1 MKKAMSAVL
10 AGAVFAT
17 SFGITQPVFAQ
28 DTAKTPTV
36 SVQQSN
42 VNAVYNQYLDIL
54 QRYKLV
60 QDKGFPGPDMINLGL
75 NGILTMSSYDK
86 TPLSYALVDIAHDG
100 SPELIFA
107 KVGLQYNDKL
117 NQGGYKIYDMFGNEN
132 GTIKRLFNIGS
143 MGYRHIFTLRESGMV
158 AEVILGGSSYNY
170 TQFHNLNIN
179 SYSPKVSHFVL
190 QTGWLGEVP
199 KYYRGTTDLNSYYAI
214 NESEYNSLRN
224 QYGYIQNINWHPLD
238 DYASLWNELNATTI
252 PVYING
258 LPIEFDQ
265 QPVNENGRVLVPLR
279 GIFEALGAEV
289 YWDNASRSIIS
300 NRGDINLIMT
310 IDSNTMYKNGVAQ
323 YLDVPPKIINDR
335 TMVPLR
341 VIGETF
347 GCNVLWENNAVYIST
362 Q

>member
-1 MKKAMSAVL
+1 MKKVISIVL
-10 AGAVFAT
+10 TGAIFA
-17 SFGITQPVFAQ
+17 SSLGITQPVIAQ
-28 DTAKTPTV
+28 DTAITPTA

-107 KVGLQYNDKL
+107 KVGSQFNDKL
-117 NQGGYKIYDMFGNEN
+117 NQGGYMIYDMFGNEN
-132 GTIKRLFNIGS
+132 GKIERLFKIGS
-143 MGYRHIFTLRESGMV
+143 MGYRDIFTLREGGMV
-158 AEVILGGSSYNY
+158 AEVIIGGSSYTY
-170 TQFHNLNIN
+170 TRFHNLSAN
-179 SYSPKVSHFVL
+179 SYSSKVSHFVL

-238 DYASLWNELNATTI
+238 DYASLCNELNANTI

-300 NRGDINLIMT
+300 NRGNINLIMT